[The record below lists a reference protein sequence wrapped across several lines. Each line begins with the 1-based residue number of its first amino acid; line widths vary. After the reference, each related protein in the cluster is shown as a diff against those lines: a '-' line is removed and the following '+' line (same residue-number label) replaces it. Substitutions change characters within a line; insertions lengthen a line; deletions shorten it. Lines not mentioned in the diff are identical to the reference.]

1 MDKDYIRE
9 GIELADGWSYGAGDL
24 VWNGQHPFELNGP
37 MREMVLD
44 SVAAQLTRQVDATN
58 DYWVNVDNEGS
69 YVNFISGHNVC
80 VADAKCRTENTIKA
94 IIDSGALAPTENK
107 K

>member
-9 GIELADGWSYGAGDL
+9 GIELADGWSRGAGNL

-44 SVAAQLTRQVDATN
+44 SVAAQLARQVDAVDRYILDDDRGYTDVLD
-58 DYWVNVDNEGS
+58 DYCRGS
-69 YVNFISGHNVC
+69 LIAQATGPS
-80 VADAKCRTENTIKA
+80 RTENTIKA
-94 IIDSGALAPTENK
+94 IIDSGVLK
-107 K
+107 